1 MLGVGG
7 QKQTR
12 PIWSGPLLSNDHLL
26 IAGQTGEMVALN
38 AKTGEIQKRIE
49 LKGGSITSPIAMGD
63 TVYVVTQEA
72 DLIAI
77 R

>member
-1 MLGVGG
+1 M
-7 QKQTR
+7 
-12 PIWSGPLLSNDHLL
+12 D
-26 IAGQTGEMVALN
+26 
-38 AKTGEIQKRIE
+38 
-49 LKGGSITSPIAMGD
+49 LKGASTIAPIAMGD